1 MWFLQ
6 HAQATKSSDEQGGGA
21 AVVQSSRKQD
31 DLEARHRETLRV
43 VADLEAS
50 KAALFFELGRTKDRC
65 TELEE
70 ELAEA
75 KADRRELRAEI
86 RELKGIHPPA
96 SGAAV
101 VATGAATLAP
111 ALAPTASGSEELLVR
126 VHELQ
131 QANAELVAELADL
144 RVKLAAAEPS
154 KSASAGAAFSIDA
167 YDIDSD
173 DEVGGPA
180 ARVAKLEAQVRTLT
194 KLKQEAEEAEEIAQ
208 RDRRTAERE
217 GRNKDRKIQQ
227 LETDLSSAQRSYER
241 LRERMKRRGDTDG
254 STDA

>member
-1 MWFLQ
+1 M
-6 HAQATKSSDEQGGGA
+6 
-21 AVVQSSRKQD
+21 QSSRKQD

-75 KADRRELRAEI
+75 KADRRELKAEI

-96 SGAAV
+96 SGAAAV
-101 VATGAATLAP
+101 VATGVVTLTP
-111 ALAPTASGSEELLVR
+111 ALAPTPSGSEELLVR

-144 RVKLAAAEPS
+144 RVKLAAAEPTA
-154 KSASAGAAFSIDA
+154 SASAGAAVSVDA